1 MNLDQQQLAQ
11 TLNVSDRTIRQWQ
24 NEGLPVELQAHGGN
38 RYRLSDCIEWVV
50 RRRFGNELVF
60 EKTRLTKAQADKTE
74 VEIRLLQ
81 LELLNS
87 VDVENTWSTI
97 RDELRE
103 EVETIPQRITP
114 ALLQQR
120 NLVDVE
126 QSLEDLL
133 NEALA
138 ALTKVEGVFL
148 SKKVL

>member
-1 MNLDQQQLAQ
+1 M
-11 TLNVSDRTIRQWQ
+11 S
-24 NEGLPVELQAHGGN
+24 VENQAHGGN

-50 RRRFGNELVF
+50 RRRFGNDLIF

-81 LELLNS
+81 LQLLNS
-87 VDVENTWSTI
+87 VNVESTWSTI

-103 EVETIPQRITP
+103 EVETIPHRITP
-114 ALLQQR
+114 ALLKQR

-138 ALTKVEGVFL
+138 ALTRIEAAALGQ
-148 SKKVL
+148 

>member
-1 MNLDQQQLAQ
+1 MNLNQQQLAQ
-11 TLNVSDRTIRQWQ
+11 TFGVSDRTIRQWQ
-24 NEGLPVELQAHGGN
+24 NEGLPVEKQAHGGN

-50 RRRFGNELVF
+50 RRRFGNDLIF

-81 LELLNS
+81 LQLLNS
-87 VDVENTWSTI
+87 VDVESIWSTI

-120 NLVDVE
+120 NLFDVE

-138 ALTKVEGVFL
+138 ALTRIEAAALGQ
-148 SKKVL
+148 

>member
-1 MNLDQQQLAQ
+1 M
-11 TLNVSDRTIRQWQ
+11 
-24 NEGLPVELQAHGGN
+24 PVELQAHGGN

-81 LELLNS
+81 LQLLNS
-87 VDVENTWSTI
+87 FDVESTWSTI

-120 NLVDVE
+120 NLFDVE

-138 ALTKVEGVFL
+138 ALTRIEAAALGQ
-148 SKKVL
+148 

>member
-1 MNLDQQQLAQ
+1 MHLNQQQLAE
-11 TLNVSDRTIRQWQ
+11 TFGVSDRTIRQWQ

-50 RRRFGNELVF
+50 RRRFGNELIF
-60 EKTRLTKAQADKTE
+60 EKTRLARFQADKTE

-81 LELLNS
+81 LQLLNS
-87 VDVENTWSTI
+87 VDVESTWSTI

-103 EVETIPQRITP
+103 QVETIPQQITP
-114 ALLQQR
+114 ELLDQR
-120 NLVDVE
+120 HLVDCE

-138 ALTKVEGVFL
+138 ALTKVESVFQ

>member
-1 MNLDQQQLAQ
+1 MNLNQQQLAK
-11 TLNVSDRTIRQWQ
+11 TFGVSDKTIRQWQ
-24 NEGLPVELQAHGGN
+24 NEGLPVELQAHGSN

-50 RRRFGNELVF
+50 RRRFGNELIF

-81 LELLNS
+81 LQLLNS
-87 VDVENTWSTI
+87 VDVESTWSTI

-120 NLVDVE
+120 NLFDVE

-138 ALTKVEGVFL
+138 ALTRIEAAALGQ
-148 SKKVL
+148 

>member
-1 MNLDQQQLAQ
+1 M
-11 TLNVSDRTIRQWQ
+11 
-24 NEGLPVELQAHGGN
+24 PVELQAHGGN

-50 RRRFGNELVF
+50 RRRFGNELIF
-60 EKTRLTKAQADKTE
+60 EKTRLARFQADKTE

-87 VDVENTWSTI
+87 VDVESTWSTI

-138 ALTKVEGVFL
+138 ALTKVESVFL

>member
-1 MNLDQQQLAQ
+1 MNLNQQQLAQ
-11 TLNVSDRTIRQWQ
+11 TFGVSDRTIRQWQ
-24 NEGLPVELQAHGGN
+24 NEGLPVEKQAHGGN

-50 RRRFGNELVF
+50 RRRFGNDLIF
-60 EKTRLTKAQADKTE
+60 EKTRLTKAQADKTK

-81 LELLNS
+81 LQLLNS
-87 VDVENTWSTI
+87 FDVESTWSTI

-120 NLVDVE
+120 NLFDVE

-138 ALTKVEGVFL
+138 ALTRIEAAALGQ
-148 SKKVL
+148 

>member
-1 MNLDQQQLAQ
+1 MNLNQLQLAE
-11 TLNVSDRTIRQWQ
+11 TFGVSDRTIRQWQ
-24 NEGLPVELQAHGGN
+24 NEGLPVENQAHGGN
-38 RYRLSDCIEWVV
+38 CYRLSDCIEWVV
-50 RRRFGNELVF
+50 QRRVGNDLIF
-60 EKTRLTKAQADKTE
+60 EKTRLARFQADKTE

-81 LELLNS
+81 LQLLNS
-87 VDVENTWSTI
+87 VDVEYTWSTI
-97 RDELRE
+97 RDELHE
-103 EVETIPQRITP
+103 QVDTIPQQITP

-138 ALTKVEGVFL
+138 ALTRVEGVFL

>member
-1 MNLDQQQLAQ
+1 MNPNQQQLAQ
-11 TLNVSDRTIRQWQ
+11 TFGVSDRTIRQWQ
-24 NEGLPVELQAHGGN
+24 NEGLPVEKQVHGGK

-50 RRRFGNELVF
+50 HQRFGNDLIF

-87 VDVENTWSTI
+87 VDVESTWSTI

-126 QSLEDLL
+126 Q
-133 NEALA
+133 ALKTCSMKRWRRSRG
-138 ALTKVEGVFL
+138 LRRQH
-148 SKKVL
+148 

>member
-1 MNLDQQQLAQ
+1 MRLTQQELARIFRV
-11 TLNVSDRTIRQWQ
+11 TCRTIRQWQ

-50 RRRFGNELVF
+50 RRRFGNELIF

-81 LELLNS
+81 LQLLNS
-87 VDVENTWSTI
+87 VDVEYTWSTI
-97 RDELRE
+97 RDELRD
-103 EVETIPQRITP
+103 EVEKIPQRITP
-114 ALLQQR
+114 ELLDQR
-120 NLVDVE
+120 HLVDCE

-138 ALTKVEGVFL
+138 ALTRVEGVFL

>member
-1 MNLDQQQLAQ
+1 MNLNQQQLAE
-11 TLNVSDRTIRQWQ
+11 TFGLSDRTIWQWQ
-24 NEGLPVELQAHGGN
+24 NEGLTVELPAHGGN

-81 LELLNS
+81 LQLLNS
-87 VDVENTWSTI
+87 VDVKSAWSTI

>member
-1 MNLDQQQLAQ
+1 MGSAS
-11 TLNVSDRTIRQWQ
+11 TVWQ
-24 NEGLPVELQAHGGN
+24 RVGFRENEIVEG
-38 RYRLSDCIEWVV
+38 S
-50 RRRFGNELVF
+50 
-60 EKTRLTKAQADKTE
+60 TDKTE

-81 LELLNS
+81 LQLLNS
-87 VDVENTWSTI
+87 FDVESTWSTI

-138 ALTKVEGVFL
+138 ALTRIEAAALGQ
-148 SKKVL
+148 